1 MPPDFVPQVSARLD
15 AAAHRVCQRLVR
27 RDGQGTVEYVGMVVM
42 VTILVA
48 AIAVA
53 AKGWAP
59 EIGGGLRRALSTAI
73 RKLTGTF
80 T

>member
-1 MPPDFVPQVSARLD
+1 MSAHPVLSACARLHRTALVVQRSARE
-15 AAAHRVCQRLVR
+15 RG
-27 RDGQGTVEYVGMVVM
+27 GQGTVEYIGMVVM

-48 AIAVA
+48 AVAVA

-59 EIGGGLRRALSTAI
+59 DIGGGVRRALSTAI

-80 T
+80 S